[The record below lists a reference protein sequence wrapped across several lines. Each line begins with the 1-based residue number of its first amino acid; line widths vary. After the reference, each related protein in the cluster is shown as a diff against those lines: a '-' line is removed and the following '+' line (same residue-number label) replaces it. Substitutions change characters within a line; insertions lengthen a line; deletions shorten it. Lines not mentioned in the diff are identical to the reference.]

1 MKTIEQVIEA
11 KESYKS
17 IDIKLSN
24 GKTMSID
31 FNNFL
36 IYRIH
41 PLYGVEQV
49 RNFYGNTTK
58 MLNLCKRYLKNQV

>member
-1 MKTIEQVIEA
+1 MITMKQVIEA

-17 IDIKLSN
+17 LDIKLSN
-24 GKTMSID
+24 GKTMHID

-41 PLYGVEQV
+41 PTHGGEHV
-49 RNFYGNTTK
+49 RNFYGNSTK